1 MRIKTNNSILR
12 AQAKTLCTTDEEKL
26 HPYQGNEHID
36 EYVAK
41 KKNEPSESAAMFRRQ
56 TKGMYAICEASRI

>member
-26 HPYQGNEHID
+26 HPYQGNEHI